1 MKIPKKTLLIYF
13 INSFSYILLAFFTV
27 FILSRLVMAGAG
39 LLFEIPST
47 LFKHELVFSAQ
58 EEDWWYD
65 SVTTVFFSR
74 VLSYLIIG
82 LMSYIIYL
90 KSVPYK
96 GYLKLYFIWVAF
108 LSVLMLFGEVFFGNI
123 LKEGVY
129 HALAWLYVS
138 DTFRLIMIV
147 VLLLLYLLMA
157 ILFSKGFVTSANIY
171 FSAFNEYRLKVF
183 FLYQLLFPY
192 LAAVVILTLI
202 MLPEFPV
209 ILMLSLYSGLIVM
222 LIILFQT
229 GNHAQYMK
237 TEEEPKELM
246 FDNKALLTAL
256 FLMIFYV
263 VLLTN
268 GIAFS

>member
-1 MKIPKKTLLIYF
+1 MKLRNNTLLIYF

-27 FILSRLVMAGAG
+27 FVLSRLVMAGAG

-58 EEDWWYD
+58 EDDWWYD
-65 SVTTVFFSR
+65 SVTMVFFSR
-74 VLSYLIIG
+74 VITYLIIG
-82 LMSYIIYL
+82 LISYIIYL

-108 LSVLMLFGEVFFGNI
+108 LSIIMLFGEIFFGNI

-129 HALAWLYVS
+129 HALAWMYVS

-147 VLLLLYLLMA
+147 VLLLLYLLVA

-171 FSAFNEYRLKVF
+171 FSSFNEYRLKVF

-192 LAAVVILTLI
+192 LTTVVVLTFI
-202 MLPEFPV
+202 MLPEFPL
-209 ILMLSLYSGLIVM
+209 ILMLSLYSGLIVLVM
-222 LIILFQT
+222 ILFQT

-237 TEEEPKELM
+237 TEDEPKELM
-246 FDNKALLTAL
+246 FDSKAFLTAL

-263 VLLTN
+263 VVLTN
-268 GIAFS
+268 GISFT